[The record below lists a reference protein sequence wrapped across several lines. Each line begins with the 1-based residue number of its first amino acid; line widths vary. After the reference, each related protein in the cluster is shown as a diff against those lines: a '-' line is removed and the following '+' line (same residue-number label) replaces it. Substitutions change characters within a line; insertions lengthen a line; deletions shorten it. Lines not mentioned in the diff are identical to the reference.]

1 MVNSLFRWFLS
12 FLSIKSIFHVSL
24 LYASFFSMF
33 RNIRLLTFVQCSVG
47 YMHMHSPEG
56 ESRSF
61 WGAGGPGVEDS
72 QWCDVWSCG
81 TAWILHESTPFAEQP
96 QPLRFLLTLRLE
108 WKFLPR
114 LADICIK
121 CATAAGCLGYIIFF
135 SFCVFFLLLL
145 FIHATAS
152 FAFHRAARL
161 ARSFSIAARCN
172 GIYLKPSQVPH
183 KKVGGKLMKF
193 YHPD

>member
-135 SFCVFFLLLL
+135 SFCVFFYYYYLFMQPPRLLSTGQHDLHVVFRL
-145 FIHATAS
+145 QLAVMAFIWSLVKCLTKKL
-152 FAFHRAARL
+152 AA
-161 ARSFSIAARCN
+161 N
-172 GIYLKPSQVPH
+172 
-183 KKVGGKLMKF
+183 
-193 YHPD
+193 